1 MCIITFLLFFK
12 IYKNSNQNDK
22 LKIYF
27 KLTHNIDIYLFSYKA
42 MILNSIMVSMFHH
55 FGDLFQSIFFTFFSS
70 NIRLYYIL
78 CIRYRVFAPLIWTVA
93 HAFITHPVLL
103 PFTSSFITPDITP
116 IRNTFILFIRMTSD
130 LILFSVHIWS
140 RNYDVMI

>member
-93 HAFITHPVLL
+93 CASIISPVSLPNISPIITSMILQISGTLL
-103 PFTSSFITPDITP
+103 LKLDYLGPFS
-116 IRNTFILFIRMTSD
+116 LF
-130 LILFSVHIWS
+130 WC
-140 RNYDVMI
+140 